1 MKNQNNN
8 IFTPKP
14 WNQPMNMA
22 DLKGVNTGKELYLQI
37 VQFQIQHGRK

>member
-1 MKNQNNN
+1 MENQNTK

-14 WNQPMNMA
+14 WNQPMNMSDIKSSTA
-22 DLKGVNTGKELYLQI
+22 GKELYLQI